1 MSAPTRPARTAPT
14 RPPSTTHA
22 TTDDLVVFHIGMT
35 VRAPWR
41 PDLWGPVAAA
51 MPRMIAELTRARD
64 AHRRGEREDD
74 LGFLHAEFLLGA
86 KGPWVVQYWRSTE
99 HLYAYARSAEGT
111 HLPAWKAFNTAAR
124 SHPGAVGI
132 WHETYTV
139 PAENVET
146 FYGNGAELG
155 LARAVGS
162 APLGARGRTARQRLG
177 TR

>member
-1 MSAPTRPARTAPT
+1 MSAPTRPAPT

-22 TTDDLVVFHIGMT
+22 ATDDLVIFHIGMT

-51 MPRMIAELTRARD
+51 MPRMIAELSRARD
-64 AHRRGEREDD
+64 SYRRGEREDD
-74 LGFLHAEFLLGA
+74 LGFLHAEFLLGSR
-86 KGPWVVQYWRSTE
+86 GPWVVQYWRSTE
-99 HLYAYARSAEGT
+99 HLYAYARSAEGA
-111 HLPAWKAFNTAAR
+111 HLPAWKSFNTAAR

-132 WHETYTV
+132 WHETYAV
-139 PAENVET
+139 PAENMET

-162 APLGARGRTARQRLG
+162 APLRSRGHTARQRLG
-177 TR
+177 SR